1 MKAPRFLIALT
12 LLALAGASAF
22 AQEAV
27 EWKHQDFRPE
37 FALFVESDAYS
48 RETWTALSPLEQTR
62 VLEEARQPAAERL
75 AAMTAYYDAA
85 MLPWTT
91 QQLNGYAAG
100 VKEADTA
107 AVKLWLGQVKADAF
121 KKKLSVTRAMIKKAA
136 AEGLSDEDRQAL
148 QTYLAPEAIADL
160 GALRAAASLQRQ
172 AAVTANPAKNEPP
185 KGTVNAAL
193 QGVTGKLGGSVSGN
207 LAKAFDGSAAAG
219 DAVPLPETAARQ
231 AVPKGA
237 AGAAVSGMAAQTG
250 ALVNKSAGTA
260 LAQRGPA
267 APAVKSTVP
276 APPPEAAAQK
286 QSTAWTSDAYGIT
299 VQVAGRPEPLS
310 FRKARDAEAAIRQ
323 LPDGSISRITLYGHG
338 SPGMQTVGDDAY
350 DPDSAAAMLKGK
362 MARGAVVQFSGCNTA
377 SIGGASVNPAVGIS
391 MAARRLLYFSLPYFQ
406 DRADG
411 VPAAQA
417 REQWEKTWNADLSRD
432 TSLQLRGTVVC
443 GYRTFGLV
451 PGRLPGLTRLLG
463 NQEATK
469 PGYIAGK
476 KVCYQ
481 DGREVP
487 EP

>member
-12 LLALAGASAF
+12 LLALAGTSAF

-27 EWKHQDFRPE
+27 EWKHPDFLPE
-37 FALFVESDAYS
+37 FALFTESVAYT
-48 RETWTALSPLEQTR
+48 RETWTALPPLEQAR
-62 VLEEARQPAAERL
+62 VLEAARKPAAERL
-75 AAMTAYYDAA
+75 AAMTEYYETA
-85 MLPWTT
+85 MRPWNTE
-91 QQLNGYAAG
+91 QLNGYAAG
-100 VKEADTA
+100 VKEADAA
-107 AVKLWLGQVKADAF
+107 AVKLWLGQAKADGF

-136 AEGLSDEDRQAL
+136 ADRLTEEDRHAL
-148 QTYLAPEAIADL
+148 RPYLTPEAIADL

-172 AAVTANPAKNEPP
+172 AAVTANPKKNEIP

-193 QGVTGKLGGSVSGN
+193 QGFTGQPGGSVSGN
-207 LAKAFDGSAAAG
+207 LAKAFDGYTASG
-219 DAVPLPETAARQ
+219 GVLPLPETAARQ
-231 AVPKGA
+231 TAPGA
-237 AGAAVSGMAAQTG
+237 PGAAVSGSAGQTG
-250 ALVNKSAGTA
+250 ARADKSAGAA
-260 LAQRGPA
+260 LAQRGPVSA
-267 APAVKSTVP
+267 NVKSSVP
-276 APPPEAAAQK
+276 APLPGTPEQK
-286 QSTAWTSDAYGIT
+286 RSTAWTSDAYGIT

-350 DPDSAAAMLKGK
+350 DPDSAAAMLRGK
-362 MARGAVVQFSGCNTA
+362 MARGGVVQFSGCNTA

-406 DRADG
+406 DRMDG

-417 REQWEKTWNADLSRD
+417 RQQWEKTWNADLSRD
-432 TSLQLRGTVVC
+432 TSLQMRGTVVC

-463 NQEATK
+463 NQEATT
-469 PGYIAGK
+469 PGYVAGK